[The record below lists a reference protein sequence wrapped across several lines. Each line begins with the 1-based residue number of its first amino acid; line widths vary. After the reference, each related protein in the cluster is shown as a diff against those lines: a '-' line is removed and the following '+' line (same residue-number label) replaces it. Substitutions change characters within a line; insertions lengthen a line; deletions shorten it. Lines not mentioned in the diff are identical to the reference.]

1 MSAYLKSDWSS
12 HLGCREL
19 ESSTWQAHLGML
31 ATVSA
36 LSEECPICL
45 YMGPEASEECS
56 RLHVD
61 VLCSNLP
68 QCHVR
73 KVSEECTGFLEHKGP
88 REQYKHSHIAPLH
101 SMLGIHVTRAVI

>member
-12 HLGCREL
+12 HLGA
-19 ESSTWQAHLGML
+19 ESLSHLHGKHTLGCWQ
-31 ATVSA
+31 VSA